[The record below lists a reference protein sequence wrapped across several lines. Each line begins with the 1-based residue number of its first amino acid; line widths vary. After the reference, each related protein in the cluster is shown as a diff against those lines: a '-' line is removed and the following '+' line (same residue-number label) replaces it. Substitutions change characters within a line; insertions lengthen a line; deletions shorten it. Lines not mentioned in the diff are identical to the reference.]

1 MEKYDDN
8 IVKTLRKVFTEDA
21 SLRNMLL
28 QHAPAQE
35 DLQGMGKEKDNE
47 KDNEKENEKDK
58 EQDKD
63 QDKQQTSDGKEA
75 ADNRNVD

>member
-1 MEKYDDN
+1 MH
-8 IVKTLRKVFTEDA
+8 
-21 SLRNMLL
+21 
-28 QHAPAQE
+28 QHKE

-63 QDKQQTSDGKEA
+63 QDKQQTSDGKAA
-75 ADNRNVD
+75 ADHRNMD